1 MQKTSKC
8 GEKLETLNLIKLS
21 FFIYGLGGLLFHSLP
36 NKLENLGLRLQV
48 VKEEK
53 INRREI
59 NRREINRREIKKENS
74 NKRSRIQSYKR
85 YKRNKRNL
93 ICLVQTMNKLKKHYK
108 NRKSKWLLK
117 LRRKSLLQENQ

>member
-21 FFIYGLGGLLFHSLP
+21 FFIYGRGGLLSHSLP
-36 NKLENLGLRLQV
+36 NKQENLGLRLQV

-59 NRREINRREIKKENS
+59 NRKEIKKENS
-74 NKRSRIQSYKR
+74 NKRSRI
-85 YKRNKRNL
+85 
-93 ICLVQTMNKLKKHYK
+93 
-108 NRKSKWLLK
+108 
-117 LRRKSLLQENQ
+117 

>member
-1 MQKTSKC
+1 MQKTSKF

-21 FFIYGLGGLLFHSLP
+21 FFIYGHGGLLSHSLP
-36 NKLENLGLRLQV
+36 NKLENLGPRLQV

-74 NKRSRIQSYKR
+74 NKKSRIQSNKR
-85 YKRNKRNL
+85 NKRNKRNL
-93 ICLVQTMNKLKKHYK
+93 ICLVQTMNKLKKHCK

>member
-21 FFIYGLGGLLFHSLP
+21 FFIYGHGGLLSHSLP

-59 NRREINRREIKKENS
+59 NRKEIKKESS
-74 NKRSRIQSYKR
+74 NKRSRFKSNKR
-85 YKRNKRNL
+85 DKRNKRNL
-93 ICLVQTMNKLKKHYK
+93 IYLVQTMNKLKKHCK